1 MAKRG
6 NVSESKKR
14 RNRIIIT
21 VYFFP
26 EDKPLLEAVRRKAR
40 REDRSI
46 ASIFRLA
53 LREYME
59 PEIAEETMAKV
70 RQDSLPLSDLA
81 EERA

>member
-6 NVSESKKR
+6 DVSESKRR
-14 RNRIIIT
+14 RNRVIVT

-26 EDKPLLEAVRRKAR
+26 EDKPLLEAVKRKAR

-59 PEIAEETMAKV
+59 PELADEVMAKV
-70 RQDSLPLSDLA
+70 RQDSLPLTDAA
-81 EERA
+81 EKRV